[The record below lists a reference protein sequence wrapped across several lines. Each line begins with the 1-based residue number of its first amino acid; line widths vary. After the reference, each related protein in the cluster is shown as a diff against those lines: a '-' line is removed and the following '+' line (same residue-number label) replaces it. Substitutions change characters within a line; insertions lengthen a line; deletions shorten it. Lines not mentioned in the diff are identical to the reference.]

1 MVINR
6 QAVFSEDGKYRY
18 VLSRDWGTGR
28 RLTWVMLN
36 PSRADATAD
45 DHTIRKC
52 LRYTQS
58 WGYSG
63 LVVVNLFA
71 YISSAPYKLRLASD
85 PIGPENDEYLAK
97 YLKVADRCL
106 VAWGAVADLPFM
118 AERIRQVTPLLPAEA
133 FCLGY
138 TKKGWPRHP
147 SRTALDLPPR
157 RYDSQYNCRDEE

>member
-1 MVINR
+1 
-6 QAVFSEDGKYRY
+6 
-18 VLSRDWGTGR
+18 
-28 RLTWVMLN
+28 MLN
-36 PSRADATAD
+36 PSRADATTD

-71 YISSAPYKLRLASD
+71 YISSEPCKLRLVSD

-106 VAWGAVADLPFM
+106 VAWGAVGDLPFM

-133 FCLGY
+133 LCLGY

-147 SRTALDLPPR
+147 SRAALDLPSLSPGSRLSTSFSTRVAFFSSRSVLPFAR
-157 RYDSQYNCRDEE
+157 RSIAKVWNI

>member
-1 MVINR
+1 M
-6 QAVFSEDGKYRY
+6 
-18 VLSRDWGTGR
+18 
-28 RLTWVMLN
+28 
-36 PSRADATAD
+36 
-45 DHTIRKC
+45 
-52 LRYTQS
+52 
-58 WGYSG
+58 
-63 LVVVNLFA
+63 VNLFA

-85 PIGPENDEYLAK
+85 PIGPENDEYLAR